1 MYMRR
6 IFTIGGV
13 LAVLLACV
21 LGAAPARAEDFPAAI
36 PLPNGF
42 EPEGIAMGRGA
53 TAYVGSESSGAIYK
67 INLRTGEGETFVEAQ
82 PPQAALG
89 MMMDPRTGYLYVA
102 GGAGG
107 NALVYDTTTGEL
119 VQEIELTTEADTLV
133 NDVAVGWNA
142 VYFTDT
148 HLPVF
153 YKVPLGPGGT
163 LPDSATSEAV
173 AITGEFVNNPGG
185 LNGNGIVVSADGKKL
200 IIAQTD
206 LGQLYE
212 VDPVSGVSTLMQ
224 IDGEME
230 IYHDGLVLA
239 GNVLYVVNYNDS
251 VYVITVAPDWLSGT
265 LDRTITDPNF
275 EAISTGAR
283 RGPNLYVVNARW
295 DAERTPDTEYWVTRV
310 KR

>member
-1 MYMRR
+1 MNVRW
-6 IFTIGGV
+6 IFSVGGV

-21 LGAAPARAEDFPAAI
+21 LGAAPAHAEEFPAVI

-107 NALVYDTTTGEL
+107 NALVYDTATGEF
-119 VQEIELTTEADTLV
+119 VQEIELSTEANALV

-142 VYFTDT
+142 VYFTDS

-153 YKVPLGPGGT
+153 YKVALDPGGS
-163 LPDSATSEAV
+163 LPDAATSETV
-173 AITGEFVNNPGG
+173 AISGEFEYLPEG
-185 LNGNGIVVSADGKKL
+185 LNSNGIVVSADGKKL
-200 IIAQTD
+200 IIAHTD
-206 LGQLYE
+206 LGLLYE
-212 VDPVSGVSTLMQ
+212 VDPASGASTLMQ

-230 IYHDGLVLA
+230 IYHDGLILA

-251 VYVITVAPDWLSGT
+251 VYAITLAPDWLSGT

-283 RGPNLYVVNARW
+283 RGPYLYVVNARW

>member
-1 MYMRR
+1 MKGRHT
-6 IFTIGGV
+6 ITIGSV
-13 LAVLLACV
+13 FAVLLAMV
-21 LGAAPARAEDFPAAI
+21 LGAAPLHADTFPTVI

-67 INLRTGEGETFVEAQ
+67 INLHTGEGESFVEAQ
-82 PPQAALG
+82 PPQGALG

-107 NALVYDTTTGEL
+107 NALVYDTATGEL
-119 VQEIELTTEADTLV
+119 VQEIELSTEATTLV
-133 NDVAVGWNA
+133 NDVAIGWNA

-153 YKVPLGPGGT
+153 YKVPLSPGGS
-163 LPDSATSEAV
+163 LPDAAESET
-173 AITGEFVNNPGG
+173 IPISGEWENLPEG

-200 IIAQTD
+200 IIAHTD
-206 LGQLYE
+206 LGRLYE
-212 VDPVSGVSTLMQ
+212 VDPASGVSTLMQ
-224 IDGEME
+224 INGEME

-239 GNVLYVVNYNDS
+239 GNILYVVNYNDS
-251 VYVITVAPDWLSGT
+251 VYTITLAPDWLSGT

-283 RGPNLYVVNARW
+283 RGPYLYVVNARW